1 MKIFDMILKKE
12 KIVIDN
18 VVIGTKHKFTYSDG
32 IVVERYFNDYEVIDN
47 SKYEVREYYGIS
59 DDGELKYDVLIVKP
73 SYEKAYEKVKY
84 LMECL
89 DNEEIVNPS
98 ISEKYREEYIKSML
112 DKDKMVIT
120 IVYVPNTKP
129 IKTISNET
137 RFKRNKIKHLDL
149 NKLSE
154 NDINKVYEVIKDYI

>member
-1 MKIFDMILKKE
+1 MKIFDMILKEE
-12 KIVIDN
+12 KTVIDN

-32 IVVERYFNDYEVIDN
+32 MVVERYFNDYEVIDN

-89 DNEEIVNPS
+89 DDEEIVNPS

-120 IVYVPNTKP
+120 IVYTPNTKP

-154 NDINKVYEVIKDYI
+154 NDINKVYEVIKNYV

>member
-1 MKIFDMILKKE
+1 MKIFDMILKEE
-12 KIVIDN
+12 KTVIDN

-32 IVVERYFNDYEVIDN
+32 MVVERYFNDYEVIDN

-89 DNEEIVNPS
+89 DDEEIVNPS

-120 IVYVPNTKP
+120 IVHIPNTKKFEDLP
-129 IKTISNET
+129 DNV
-137 RFKRNKIKHLDL
+137 RFKRNRIEYLDWHKV
-149 NKLSE
+149 NE
-154 NDINKVYEVIKDYI
+154 NDINKVYEVIKNYV

>member
-1 MKIFDMILKKE
+1 MKVFDMILKEE
-12 KIVIDN
+12 KTVIDN

-32 IVVERYFNDYEVIDN
+32 MVVERYFNDYEVIDN

-84 LMECL
+84 LMECH
-89 DNEEIVNPS
+89 DDEEILNPS
-98 ISEKYREEYIKSML
+98 IPEKYREEYIKSIL

-120 IVYVPNTKP
+120 IVYIPNTKP
-129 IKTISNET
+129 TKTISNET

-154 NDINKVYEVIKDYI
+154 NDINKVYEVIKNYV